1 MTRPTSAKRC
11 IRCGRRG
18 KVNDSRPVL
27 RLGAQRRHH
36 VCKCG
41 HEWNTYE
48 VAVDISIVEQA
59 LEMSSTSTTGRTTVT
74 IDTPGRA
81 VIRKP

>member
-1 MTRPTSAKRC
+1 MTRPTNAKRC
-11 IRCGRRG
+11 RRCGRRG
-18 KVNDSRPVL
+18 KVTDSRPVL

-48 VAVDISIVEQA
+48 CALDLDIIEAALEAVSVGGSRVAVSISA
-59 LEMSSTSTTGRTTVT
+59 PGRT
-74 IDTPGRA
+74 

>member
-1 MTRPTSAKRC
+1 MTRPTPAKRC
-11 IRCGRRG
+11 TRCGRRG
-18 KVNDSRPVL
+18 KVNDSRAVV

-48 VAVDISIVEQA
+48 VSLDLSIIEQA
-59 LEMSSTSTTGRTTVT
+59 MEAAGLVRGRAAVT
-74 IDTPGRA
+74 ISTASRS
-81 VIRKP
+81 VVRKP

>member
-11 IRCGRRG
+11 VRCGRRG

-48 VAVDISIVEQA
+48 VSVDIDVLEDA
-59 LEMSSTSTTGRTTVT
+59 LALVTAAAGRRTATVN
-74 IDTPGRA
+74 TPGRQA
-81 VIRKP
+81 VSKP

>member
-11 IRCGRRG
+11 ARCGRRG

-48 VAVDISIVEQA
+48 IATDISLIEQA
-59 LEMSSTSTTGRTTVT
+59 VEMAGHVGGRTTVT
-74 IDTPGRA
+74 INTPGRT
-81 VIRKP
+81 VVRKP

>member
-1 MTRPTSAKRC
+1 MTRPTNAKRC
-11 IRCGRRG
+11 VRCGRRG
-18 KVNDSRPVL
+18 KVTDSRPVL

-41 HEWNTYE
+41 HDWSTYE
-48 VAVDISIVEQA
+48 VSLDISIIEQA
-59 LEMSSTSTTGRTTVT
+59 LEMASCGGRTTVSVN
-74 IDTPGRA
+74 TPGRT

>member
-1 MTRPTSAKRC
+1 MTRPGKAKHC
-11 IRCGRRG
+11 VKCSRRG
-18 KVNDSRPVL
+18 KVTDSRPVL

-48 VAVDISIVEQA
+48 VSLDIDILAEA
-59 LEMSSTSTTGRTTVT
+59 LEVVASGRRTTSTVN
-74 IDTPGRA
+74 TPGRHA
-81 VIRKP
+81 VSRP

>member
-1 MTRPTSAKRC
+1 
-11 IRCGRRG
+11 
-18 KVNDSRPVL
+18 VL

-48 VAVDISIVEQA
+48 VAVDISLIEQA
-59 LEMSSTSTTGRTTVT
+59 IEMADTSCRRTATINTHGRQ
-74 IDTPGRA
+74 
-81 VIRKP
+81 VITKP

>member
-11 IRCGRRG
+11 RKCGRRG
-18 KVNDSRPVL
+18 KVTDSRPVL

-48 VAVDISIVEQA
+48 CA
-59 LEMSSTSTTGRTTVT
+59 LELDTIVAAVEAVTHNGHGRVTVS
-74 IDTPGRA
+74 ISTPGRT